1 VFEAM
6 DKNGYKG
13 LLEQTLVERRLQLW
27 KAIVESFGPVYT
39 HKNWTQLNK
48 LAIRKIHEGTFSEH
62 CNK

>member
-1 VFEAM
+1 M

-27 KAIVESFGPVYT
+27 RAIVESFGSEYT
-39 HKNWTQLNK
+39 HKNWAQLNK